1 MKIKYYLYL
10 LLKTN
15 LLYQLFNVFFNLYIR
30 KSIKHIFIFPFF
42 QTGGGERVHL
52 DIVKLFPSKTSLTIF
67 TNNSENKHFK
77 KDFEKSCYIFEY
89 NFLNEKLQKF
99 FINMICR
106 FLNIQKR
113 KLTVF
118 GCNNKVFYNILP
130 LVENPNIFRV
140 DLLHAF
146 TKPGVGAEDTSL
158 PYIQYLDRRVVINKK
173 TRCDFQSQYSRNNI
187 PDHYL
192 KRIVQIQNAVKM
204 PIKFKRNS
212 NPKLHVCFVG
222 RNSPEKRQHLFFD
235 IAEELNERFKFYSAG
250 SDFANNFVENVGVLE
265 TQEELSSFYR
275 SMDILLITSS
285 REGFPM
291 VIMEAMAFG
300 VVCITTNVGGI
311 NEHLKNGLNGLLI
324 ENSVIEREIV
334 DEFIK
339 QLYTLSNDR
348 ELLKQ
353 LSVKSFEY
361 AYENFNDKKFKESYL
376 ELLSNA

>member
-1 MKIKYYLYL
+1 
-10 LLKTN
+10 
-15 LLYQLFNVFFNLYIR
+15 
-30 KSIKHIFIFPFF
+30 
-42 QTGGGERVHL
+42 
-52 DIVKLFPSKTSLTIF
+52 
-67 TNNSENKHFK
+67 
-77 KDFEKSCYIFEY
+77 
-89 NFLNEKLQKF
+89 
-99 FINMICR
+99 MICR

-324 ENSVIEREIV
+324 ENSVVEREIV
-334 DEFIK
+334 DDFIK

-353 LSVKSFEY
+353 ISTNSFKY
-361 AYENFNDKKFKESYL
+361 AYENFNEKKFRESYL
-376 ELLSNA
+376 ELLSHA